1 MATKTTNEVE
11 LTFGFSSGS
20 SKKAT
25 FGSYNNNDT
34 SLTQLA
40 DNIKAW
46 NAAYCPTDKLVDSDG
61 SSCTGITG
69 ATIISTV
76 IEDVP
81 TA

>member
-1 MATKTTNEVE
+1 MATKITNEVE

-25 FGSYNNNDT
+25 FGSYNSSDT

-46 NAAYCPTDKLVDSDG
+46 NDEYCPTDKIVDSDG
-61 SSCTGITG
+61 SSCTGITA

-76 IEDVP
+76 TEDVP
-81 TA
+81 A